1 MELIFQED
9 NLLIKTL
16 SAPEEMDAAFRLR
29 HEVFVDELQWVPP
42 SPDKREIDDYDKF
55 AIPLGLFDLSAQ
67 TGKDLPLIGYV
78 RLIQSNYPF
87 MVEKEF
93 ACLLPKDKPLKKLPD
108 MVESTRICVKKERR
122 ADKVGDLDLTIGHLL
137 YKAIYNWCLIHNSR
151 FLVTIIEKRY
161 YRYLKSL
168 FPFEPLGGFLPMG
181 DGVLTG
187 TVLLDWRDFERVSL
201 ERRPDFLKWMT
212 TIQVPLPVHA
222 HAPSGLLL
230 HGSY

>member
-16 SAPEEMDAAFRLR
+16 SAPEEMDAAYRLR
-29 HEVFVDELQWVPP
+29 HDVFVDELKWVPP

-55 AIPLGLFDLSAQ
+55 AIPIGLFDLSAQ
-67 TGKDLPLIGYV
+67 TGKELPLIGYV

-108 MVESTRICVKKERR
+108 MVESTRICIKKERR
-122 ADKVGDLDLTIGHLL
+122 ADKVGSLGLTTGHLL
-137 YKAIYNWCLIHNSR
+137 YKAIYNWGIIHNSR
-151 FLVTIIEKRY
+151 YLVTIVEKRY
-161 YRYLKSL
+161 YRHLKNFL
-168 FPFEPLGGFLPMG
+168 PFKPLGEFLAMG

-187 TVLLDWRDFERVSL
+187 IVLFDWRDRASIEKK
-201 ERRPDFLKWMT
+201 PDFMEWMT

-222 HAPSGLLL
+222 HAPSGLPL
-230 HGSY
+230 HASY